1 MHSAIP
7 RQDLLL
13 QEQQQQPIMGDSLK
27 LERMRMRHC
36 LYFLEDEQNM
46 E

>member
-13 QEQQQQPIMGDSLK
+13 QQQQPIMGDSLK